1 MQLLQLSKRNFAFL
15 LLLAFGISFGQIS
28 AQEVT
33 EGQREF
39 MKKSTAN
46 GLTVVVEGE
55 QKNVQHVMDELV
67 NRGTG
72 IRGKNT
78 KGLKAYSNARFAEIS
93 NATMDVFY
101 DVERASKT
109 TPPQTRVT
117 VFLSSGNDNFMD
129 SSTHP
134 DEIANATSF
143 LENLQYEVTK
153 YELALSIE
161 AQEKLIEKEV
171 KNHDKMVSDSISLQQ
186 KLAETIESIENNKVA
201 RANQLVKIEEERQRL
216 INVQQTLTRIE
227 QHGLEALEGES
238 METMQKEMENVS
250 RQPTED
256 SVPVKDEGQKDGED
270 DNN

>member
-1 MQLLQLSKRNFAFL
+1 MQLLQLLKRNFSL
-15 LLLAFGISFGQIS
+15 LLFLALCLSFTQTS

-46 GLTVVVEGE
+46 GLTIVVEGE
-55 QKNVQHVMDELV
+55 LKNVDHVMNELV

-72 IRGKNT
+72 VRGKNA
-78 KGLKAYSNARFAEIS
+78 KGFRLHPNARFAEIS
-93 NATMDVFY
+93 NATMDVY
-101 DVERASKT
+101 YNVERASKT

-129 SSTHP
+129 SGTHP

-143 LENLQYEVTK
+143 LENLQYEITK
-153 YELALSIE
+153 YELALSVE
-161 AQEKLIEKEV
+161 AQEKLIEKEI
-171 KNHDKMVSDSISLQQ
+171 KNHDKMVGDSISLQQ
-186 KLAETIESIENNKVA
+186 KLAETVESIENNKVA

-216 INVQQTLTRIE
+216 INIQQTLARIE
-227 QHGLEALEGES
+227 QHGLEALEDESVES
-238 METMQKEMENVS
+238 MEKEMENVS
-250 RQPTED
+250 RQPTEE
-256 SVPVKDEGQKDGED
+256 SIPVKDEGNEED

>member
-1 MQLLQLSKRNFAFL
+1 MQLLQLPKRNLAL
-15 LLLAFGISFGQIS
+15 LLFLAFCLPFAQTS

-46 GLTVVVEGE
+46 GLTIVVEGE
-55 QKNVQHVMDELV
+55 SKNVQHVMDELV

-72 IRGKNT
+72 VRGKNT
-78 KGLKAYSNARFAEIS
+78 KGFRLHSNARFAEIS
-93 NATMDVFY
+93 NATMDVYY

-143 LENLQYEVTK
+143 LENLQFEVTK
-153 YELALSIE
+153 YELALSID
-161 AQEKLIEKEV
+161 AQEKLIEKEI
-171 KNHDKMVSDSISLQQ
+171 KNHDKMVGDSISLQQ

-216 INVQQTLTRIE
+216 INIQQTLARIE
-227 QHGLEALEGES
+227 QHGLDALEDDS
-238 METMQKEMENVS
+238 IETMEKEMENVS
-250 RQPTED
+250 RQPTEETI
-256 SVPVKDEGQKDGED
+256 PVKDEGNKEED

>member
-1 MQLLQLSKRNFAFL
+1 MQLLHLPKRIFSL
-15 LLLAFGISFGQIS
+15 LLLITFCLPFSGTFGQ
-28 AQEVT
+28 EVA

-46 GLTVVVEGE
+46 GLTIVVEGE
-55 QKNVQHVMDELV
+55 PKNVSKVMDELI

-72 IRGKNT
+72 VKGKNT
-78 KGLKAYSNARFAEIS
+78 KGFRLHPNARFAEIS
-93 NATMDVFY
+93 NATMDVYY

-117 VFLSSGNDNFMD
+117 LFLSSGNDNFME
-129 SSTHP
+129 SGTHP
-134 DEIANATSF
+134 DEMSNATEF

-153 YELALSIE
+153 YEMALAIE

-171 KNHDKMVSDSISLQQ
+171 KNHEKMVNDSISLQQ

-216 INVQQTLTRIE
+216 INTQQTLARIE
-227 QHGLEALEGES
+227 QYGLEALEEDS
-238 METMQKEMENVS
+238 IETMEQQMENVS
-250 RQPTED
+250 RQPTEET
-256 SVPVKDEGQKDGED
+256 VPVKDEGED
-270 DNN
+270 DGGK